1 MSDWN
6 QKIIAEFRESGGKV
20 GGRYEHQPLLLLH
33 HHGAKTRTER
43 INPVAY
49 QRIGANAVAVFG
61 TKGGAPKDP
70 QWVRNLLADPRA
82 RVEVGTDSYD
92 IVARVAEGEERER
105 IWEKQKE
112 LNSAFAGYETKTDRL
127 IPVVVLERVQPD

>member
-6 QKIIAEFRESGGKV
+6 QRIIAEFRESGGNV

-33 HHGAKTRTER
+33 HYGAKTGTER

-49 QRIGANAVAVFG
+49 QRVGENAVAVFG
-61 TKGGAPKDP
+61 TKSGAPTDP
-70 QWVRNLLADPRA
+70 QWYRNLLANPRA
-82 RVEVGTDSYD
+82 RVELGSETFDV
-92 IVARVAEGEERER
+92 VARVAEGAERER

-112 LNSAFAGYETKTDRL
+112 LNPAFVGYETKTDRV
-127 IPVVVLERVQPD
+127 IPVVILERIQPD